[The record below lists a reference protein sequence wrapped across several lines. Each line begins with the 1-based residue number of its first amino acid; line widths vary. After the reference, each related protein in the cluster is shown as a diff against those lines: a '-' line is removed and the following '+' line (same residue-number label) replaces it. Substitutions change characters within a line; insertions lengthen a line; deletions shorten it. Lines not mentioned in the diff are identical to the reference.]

1 MKITFKIVLNVF
13 GYYLFIDLSHI
24 IFLNRGLIASLGD
37 LMSKIVLVET
47 SLGDFEIELDSNKAP
62 ITVENF
68 LSYVQD
74 GFYDGLI
81 FHRVIDDF
89 MIQGGGLDPSMKEKL
104 TNPPIKNEATNGLK
118 NTKYT
123 IAMARTSI
131 VDSATSQFFIN
142 VADNSFLDYSSS
154 TPQGFGYAVFGKISK
169 GTDVIDK
176 IKTVP
181 TTSRS
186 SPDGVFHDDVP
197 KEPVLIKKVYIKK

>member
-1 MKITFKIVLNVF
+1 
-13 GYYLFIDLSHI
+13 
-24 IFLNRGLIASLGD
+24 
-37 LMSKIVLVET
+37 MSKIVIVET
-47 SLGDFEIELDSNKAP
+47 SLGDFEIELDSVKAP
-62 ITVENF
+62 LTVENF

-118 NTKYT
+118 NKKYT

-142 VADNSFLDYSSS
+142 VADNSFLDHTSS
-154 TPQGFGYAVFGKISK
+154 TPQGFGYAVFGKVVK

-197 KEPVLIKKVYIKK
+197 KESVLIKKMYIKN

>member
-1 MKITFKIVLNVF
+1 MF

-24 IFLNRGLIASLGD
+24 IFLNRRLIASLGD
-37 LMSKIVLVET
+37 SMPKIVAVET

-89 MIQGGGLDPSMKEKL
+89 MIQGGGLDSSMKEKL

-118 NTKYT
+118 NKKYS

-142 VADNSFLDYSSS
+142 VADNSFLDHVNT
-154 TPQGFGYAVFGKISK
+154 TPQGFGYAVFGKVIN
-169 GTDVIDK
+169 GTEVIDK

-197 KEPVLIKKVYIKK
+197 KEPVLIKKMYIKN